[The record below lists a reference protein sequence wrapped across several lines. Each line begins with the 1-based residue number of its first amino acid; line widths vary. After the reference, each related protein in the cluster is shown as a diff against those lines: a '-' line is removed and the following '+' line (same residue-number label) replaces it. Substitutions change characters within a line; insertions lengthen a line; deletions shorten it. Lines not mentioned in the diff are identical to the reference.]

1 MGMCPDDSD
10 SGTCETKPGGKC
22 FAAVELVSD
31 DDGAIVP
38 QFTYGCLPP
47 NEMALFQ
54 VSHFFCIT
62 YRVPKMLSQCP

>member
-1 MGMCPDDSD
+1 MSAPIICFCMGMCPDDSD

-22 FAAVELVSD
+22 FAAIELVSD
-31 DDGAIVP
+31 DDGAIIP

-54 VSHFFCIT
+54 VSHLFLYYI
-62 YRVPKMLSQCP
+62 